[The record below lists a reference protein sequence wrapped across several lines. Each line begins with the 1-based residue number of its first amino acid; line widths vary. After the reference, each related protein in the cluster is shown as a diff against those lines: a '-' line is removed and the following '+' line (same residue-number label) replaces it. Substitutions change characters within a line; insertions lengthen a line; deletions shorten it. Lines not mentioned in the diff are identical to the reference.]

1 MEIRSVLL
9 LGGTGFI
16 GSHLANRLTA
26 QGVRV
31 FVPTRRYE
39 RRKQVTLLPTVE
51 MEQADIHD
59 QATLVR
65 LMAGVDAVVNLVG
78 VLHSRG
84 GSPYGKDFARAHVE
98 LPRKIVAACKAAGV
112 PRLIHI
118 SALNAAGNAPSE
130 YLRSKEDGEQAIR
143 AAGEDVAW
151 TIFRPSVVFGPQ
163 DSFLN
168 TFACLA
174 RAFPVLP
181 LAGAETRLQPIHVED
196 VGAAIAASLERED
209 SFEETFE
216 LAGPKVYTLR
226 ELVGFASE
234 QATGKRRCIM
244 PLSGG
249 LANLQATILG
259 MLPGQLMTRDNL
271 RSLERDSVASGA
283 PMPFGLVPRSVETS
297 APAYLGDHAAQALY
311 DDARRRARRI

>member
-16 GSHLANRLTA
+16 GGHLANRLTA

-31 FVPTRRYE
+31 VVPTRRYE
-39 RRKQVTLLPTVE
+39 RRKQVSLLPTVE

-59 QATLVR
+59 PATLAR
-65 LMAGVDAVVNLVG
+65 LMADVDAVVNLVG
-78 VLHSRG
+78 VLHSRS
-84 GSPYGKDFARAHVE
+84 GSPYGADFARAHVE

-118 SALNAAGNAPSE
+118 SALGAASDAPSE

-143 AAGEDVAW
+143 AAGEDIAW

-163 DSFLN
+163 DHFLN

-174 RAFPVLP
+174 RTFPVLP
-181 LAGAETRLQPIHVED
+181 LAGANTRMQPIHVED

-209 SFEETFE
+209 SFKETFE
-216 LAGPKVYTLR
+216 LAGPRVYTLR
-226 ELVGFASE
+226 ELVSYASE
-234 QATGKRRCIM
+234 QATGKRRCIV
-244 PLSGG
+244 PLSGA
-249 LANLQATILG
+249 LASLQATVLG

-297 APAYLGDHAAQALY
+297 APAYLGDHAAQTLY
-311 DDARRRARRI
+311 NDARRRARRI